1 VTKQIETEI
10 LPFHRWELQWNEV
23 KNAFGWVYTWRPLNL
38 ASGRDIPKGALLH
51 DSLLKRL
58 TSEKHSKAGRVS
70 KYLPCNNSGDKG
82 KNKSPE
88 CLLDTKFDLVK
99 KLEDRGV
106 TKTKDN
112 DLAEPAGIH
121 NIYTIE
127 GQIEFSGWDVKL
139 VRP

>member
-10 LPFHRWELQWNEV
+10 LPFRRWELQWNEA
-23 KNAFGWVYTWRPLNL
+23 KNAFGWVYTALPLNM

-58 TSEKHSKAGRVS
+58 ARKKHLKAGRES
-70 KYLPCNNSGDKG
+70 EYLPCNNQGDKG
-82 KNKSPE
+82 KTKSPE
-88 CLLDTKFDLVK
+88 CLLNTKFDPVK

-106 TKTKDN
+106 PKPKAGDPV
-112 DLAEPAGIH
+112 EPAGIH

-127 GQIEFSGWDVKL
+127 GQVEFSGWDDEL

>member
-1 VTKQIETEI
+1 MTKQIETEI
-10 LPFHRWELQWNEV
+10 LPFHRWELQWNEL
-23 KNAFGWVYTWRPLNL
+23 KQAFGWTYTALPLNL

-58 TSEKHSKAGRVS
+58 AREKHLKAGRES
-70 KYLPCNNSGDKG
+70 KYLPCNNQGDKG

-88 CLLDTKFDLVK
+88 CLLNTKFDLVK

-106 TKTKDN
+106 TEPKAN
-112 DLAEPAGIH
+112 DPAEPAGIH
-121 NIYTIE
+121 DIYTIE
-127 GQIEFSGWDVKL
+127 GQVEFSGWDVKL